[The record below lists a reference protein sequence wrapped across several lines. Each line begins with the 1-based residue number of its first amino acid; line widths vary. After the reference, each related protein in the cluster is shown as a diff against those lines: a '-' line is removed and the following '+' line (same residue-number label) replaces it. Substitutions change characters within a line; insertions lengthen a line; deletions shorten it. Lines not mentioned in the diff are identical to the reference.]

1 MYWACH
7 TQLQWTRAINTTC
20 LNRNTQHL
28 PHLYGFSVQ
37 HTREAQACLNVSEC
51 LYAFHRACTHTLT
64 RLSPRNP
71 STPSHGN
78 YPISLFFSFKWN
90 NILIHTNPPN
100 SISTKLSQNLHH
112 KPFLF
117 LTALCII
124 ASTGSLQ
131 RSPTAEATLPLQFCE
146 PSLMSSEETAST
158 YLGF

>member
-1 MYWACH
+1 MAHQKNFCICKLQFSSRLAFPWTSLLYLIRH
-7 TQLQWTRAINTTC
+7 YVGRTRLFRMLRRMNTQVTLGVLSGGVQLQWTRAINTTC

-78 YPISLFFSFKWN
+78 YPISLFFSFK
-90 NILIHTNPPN
+90 
-100 SISTKLSQNLHH
+100 
-112 KPFLF
+112 
-117 LTALCII
+117 
-124 ASTGSLQ
+124 
-131 RSPTAEATLPLQFCE
+131 
-146 PSLMSSEETAST
+146 
-158 YLGF
+158 